1 MAFFDL
7 AAIYIWKIAKP
18 EFAPVVD
25 DQGKR

>member
-7 AAIYIWKIAKP
+7 AAITIWKIAKP
-18 EFAPVVD
+18 EFAQAVD